1 MNKIIGLGVF
11 GTLLVLFGMYFA
23 TNISYSNEEINQRT
37 SVYAQQDVCKAFQD
51 KMWKTLQQKA
61 QVSSQYKDA
70 FKDIYVAVM
79 DGRYKDGK
87 NDALLRFVTES
98 NPQFDVSLYK
108 SLSDAIETQRQLF
121 FEEQKK
127 LIDMNREYTSYIQRQ
142 PQSWSIFLGKKPLIP
157 IIIITSNTTKEV
169 YETGE
174 ENDVNL
180 FK

>member
-1 MNKIIGLGVF
+1 MNKIITLGVV
-11 GTLLVLFGMYFA
+11 GVLVVLFMTYFV
-23 TNISYSNEEINQRT
+23 TRMSYSNEEISQRNA
-37 SVYAQQDVCKAFQD
+37 VNAQQEVCKAFQD

-70 FKDIYVAVM
+70 FKDIYVSIM

-87 NDALLRFVTES
+87 NDALLRFVKES
-98 NPQFDVSLYK
+98 NPQFDIKLYAD
-108 SLSDAIETQRQLF
+108 LSDAIETQRQLY

-127 LIDMNREYTSYIQRQ
+127 LIDMNREYTSYIQRE

-157 IIIITSNTTKEV
+157 IIIITSSTTKEV
-169 YETGE
+169 YATGE